1 MKTILVT
8 GGFLGSNLCRRLIDD
23 GHRVICVDN
32 NYTGRLS
39 NVSRLLNNPNFK
51 FVNHDIC
58 QPLAVD
64 EHLDQIYNLA
74 CPASPPAYQGKH
86 SIETTKTC
94 VFGAINMLEL
104 AKAHR
109 ATILQTSTSEVYGEP
124 LVHPQ
129 VESYRGNV
137 NPNGIRS
144 CYDEGKRCFSIIGAM
159 KALTSKLSAFST
171 PMGRIWIRT
180 TGASS
185 AILFVRL

>member
-8 GGFLGSNLCRRLIDD
+8 GGTGFLGSNLCRRLIDD

-124 LVHPQ
+124 A
-129 VESYRGNV
+129 G
-137 NPNGIRS
+137 
-144 CYDEGKRCFSIIGAM
+144 
-159 KALTSKLSAFST
+159 
-171 PMGRIWIRT
+171 
-180 TGASS
+180 SS
-185 AILFVRL
+185 AGGKLPRQRQSQRYPFLLRRRKTLCGKSVFRLLAP